1 MQYEGIRQGV
11 YVKIVLRRVPYEFTK
26 GFRPTLPLILGG
38 LLANE
43 STMGLITARIKRHRW
58 HRKVL
63 KSDDVLTFSIG
74 WRRYQVS
81 KLHLSLSLPLSSLFF
96 SPSYFP
102 YQRRYLLVHPN
113 LLDGR

>member
-43 STMGLITARIKRHRW
+43 SSMGLITARVKRHRW

-74 WRRYQVS
+74 WRRYQVILTS
-81 KLHLSLSLPLSSLFF
+81 SVSVSLLPSLISRPSLI
-96 SPSYFP
+96 S
-102 YQRRYLLVHPN
+102 
-113 LLDGR
+113 